1 MPFEQGM
8 MSRVIRALGFVK
20 KEIVSVARQPRLI
33 VTLIVAPF
41 AILLVFGLG
50 YRTQPPPFKTLLVLP
65 GEEAGLAADRENLSE
80 AFGDNI
86 ELEGT
91 STDATEA
98 RSRLRSG
105 EVDLLIIGPADPLH
119 ALDEGDHAE
128 FVVVHSEVDPVIRSS
143 ISLLARL
150 SVNELNQRILEGI
163 VSRSQTQSE
172 DIEDPLT
179 AMRTGASDLVTALE
193 GEDAAREER
202 AREDLSTQLS
212 DLETGAGS
220 GTNLY
225 SSVADALGTDN
236 ESAFDTLRSQLEAT
250 ESGSDADSLEAARQL
265 EERLVEL
272 ETQLNRAQS
281 IEAPLLVSPFSA
293 VVQDIAD
300 LPATPAFF
308 YAPAT
313 VVILIQHL
321 AVTFAALSVVTER
334 QLGLT
339 EIFRVSPLSPTE
351 ILVGKYL
358 AFLSIAAGIG
368 AVLGGAMIA
377 VGVPMRGSLLYF
389 ALVLLLVIV
398 ASLGLGFLISGVAK
412 NDGQA
417 VQYSMMLL
425 LVSIFF
431 TGFILPLEQLI
442 PPVRAISYLIPG
454 TYGIASLHNVMFRG
468 LNPELLIIWGLAGY
482 SLVAAVG
489 SWWVVRRDVTTSVT

>member
-1 MPFEQGM
+1 MPFEQGI
-8 MSRVIRALGFVK
+8 MSRVIRSLGFVK

-33 VTLIVAPF
+33 VTLIIAPF

-65 GEEAGLAADRENLSE
+65 SEEAGLAADRESLSE
-80 AFGDNI
+80 AFGDAI
-86 ELEGT
+86 ELKGT
-91 STDATEA
+91 STDATSA

-105 EVDLLIIGPADPLH
+105 EVDLLIIGPADALR
-119 ALDEGDHAE
+119 ALDEGEHAE
-128 FVVVHSEVDPVIRSS
+128 FVVIHSEVDPVIRQS
-143 ISLLARL
+143 ISLLAQL
-150 SVNELNQRILEGI
+150 SVNEMNQRVLESI
-163 VSRSQTQSE
+163 VARSQTQAE
-172 DIEDPLT
+172 EIDDPL
-179 AMRTGASDLVTALE
+179 ASLRTGASDLVTALE
-193 GEDAAREER
+193 GGDAADEER
-202 AREDLSTQLS
+202 AREDLGRELS
-212 DLETGAGS
+212 ELETTTGS
-220 GTNLY
+220 SDSLY
-225 SSVADALGTDN
+225 SSVGEALGTSN
-236 ESAFDTLRSQLEAT
+236 ESPFDALRSQLEAT
-250 ESGSDADSLEAARQL
+250 ESGSDADTLEAARQL
-265 EERLVEL
+265 EETLVEL

-339 EIFRVSPLSPTE
+339 EVFRVSPLSPAE
-351 ILVGKYL
+351 ILAGKYL
-358 AFLSIAAGIG
+358 AFLSVAAGIG
-368 AVLGGAMIA
+368 AVLGGAMMA

-389 ALVLLLVIV
+389 ALTLLLVIV
-398 ASLGLGFLISGVAK
+398 ASLGLGFLLSGVAE

-468 LNPELLIIWGLAGY
+468 LNPEMLIIGGLAAY

-489 SWWVVRRDVTTSVT
+489 SWWVVRRDVSTSVT